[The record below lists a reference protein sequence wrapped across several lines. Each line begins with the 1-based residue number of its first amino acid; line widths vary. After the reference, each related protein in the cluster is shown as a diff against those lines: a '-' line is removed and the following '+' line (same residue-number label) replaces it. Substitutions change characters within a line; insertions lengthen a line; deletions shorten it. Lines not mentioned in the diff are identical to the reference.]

1 MKCDMCGETISSDN
15 RYAVLDYYDEN
26 LRLYLCCECR
36 KAVVDVINEHYK
48 RYVKLFDDNGERD
61 D

>member
-1 MKCDMCGETISSDN
+1 MKCDMCGETTGSDN

-26 LRLYLCCECR
+26 VRLYLCCECR

-48 RYVKLFDDNGERD
+48 RYVRLLDDNGERK
-61 D
+61 

>member
-1 MKCDMCGETISSDN
+1 MKCDMCGETIGSDN

-36 KAVVDVINEHYK
+36 KTVVDVINEHYE
-48 RYVKLFDDNGERD
+48 RYVRLLDDNGERK
-61 D
+61 